1 MRMSL
6 SVSIV
11 ELGSEFL
18 VACFHIGEIFLILS
32 YFELDVGVG

>member
-1 MRMSL
+1 MGL

-11 ELGSEFL
+11 KFGSEFL
-18 VACFHIGEIFLILS
+18 VACFHIGEIFLVLG